1 MFVERWLNNDEDL
14 VASAGLC
21 STQRTKR
28 EDGRDQRA
36 YGNHETV
43 CALFCVFLGIMG
55 DTGVD
60 TSFGR
65 MLSFDLTHSVGL
77 PLPTLSTDY
86 CFALYVFK
94 SCYML

>member
-43 CALFCVFLGIMG
+43 CALFCVFVGIMG

-65 MLSFDLTHSVGL
+65 MLSFDLTCWLAAAHFVHGLLLCSVCL
-77 PLPTLSTDY
+77 QSY
-86 CFALYVFK
+86 
-94 SCYML
+94 YML